1 MGKYTII
8 DEPVFITSIEERKSY
23 HGGTVYTITF
33 KSINTQKDY
42 KTYADPGNMNF
53 RNWKQIITTFNG
65 KGVVLDA
72 GLKLKDDEKS
82 IINADSVPEI
92 TYVVTKEELAK
103 NIDEYWQS
111 QSQFGKLFTN
121 PKVPAE

>member
-23 HGGTVYTITF
+23 HGGTVYTIIF
-33 KSINTQKDY
+33 KGIKTQKDY

-111 QSQFGKLFTN
+111 QSQIGKVFTN

>member
-1 MGKYTII
+1 M
-8 DEPVFITSIEERKSY
+8 RLLCA
-23 HGGTVYTITF
+23 HC
-33 KSINTQKDY
+33 
-42 KTYADPGNMNF
+42 
-53 RNWKQIITTFNG
+53 
-65 KGVVLDA
+65 DA
-72 GLKLKDDEKS
+72 EIYVDLKDDEKS